1 MDVLVRVDADCHRP
15 LHHLASLPSC
25 GRPAWTGPC
34 RAKGTQASIR
44 SPASRAKRRRE
55 TGPKEGRAETRQLV
69 CGSSRRRLALSAAH
83 RTTAATPRGYTACLR
98 GNTEGAA
105 KSLAWGQSDTRLAFS
120 QTYVTPK
127 GADGGSRISNG
138 WGSARAPRWT
148 PNGP

>member
-83 RTTAATPRGYTACLR
+83 RTTTATPRGYTACFLPQGRQDSNLQPPVLETGALPVELR
-98 GNTEGAA
+98 PSAATMIPAWDGAP
-105 KSLAWGQSDTRLAFS
+105 SRLS
-120 QTYVTPK
+120 SP
-127 GADGGSRISNG
+127 S
-138 WGSARAPRWT
+138 
-148 PNGP
+148 